1 MGSIGGW
8 RGQQV
13 TLVLLACA
21 ASMGCSL
28 MIDADRQQCASNS
41 DCEASSP
48 GSACSSAGICENA
61 TSGMG
66 GASGSGGAGPS
77 SGGNNNISPDD
88 PMWGCTRTGGLPKP
102 PDDPDPTLEVSMKLT
117 NVVGGVVGETV
128 TARLCKKLE
137 PTCNP
142 PLDTQESD
150 ENDVVTFRNIPKN
163 LSAFVWFTSPSTTP
177 GLYFFNPSINQD
189 MANVA
194 VQIATPASVEALT
207 GLLQNPQVDGNG
219 LSLINVVDCAGKPA
233 AGVRFESD
241 VAMEGTDMSVFYAVG
256 SLPTSDATETDSA
269 AFGGFVNI
277 PPRSITVRG
286 VVGPVDNPSVIAKAS
301 IFVKPNSLSYLK
313 LVPSGS

>member
-1 MGSIGGW
+1 
-8 RGQQV
+8 V
-13 TLVLLACA
+13 TVVLLSCIA
-21 ASMGCSL
+21 AFAAFGCSL
-28 MIDADRQQCASNS
+28 AIDADRQQCADDSECVAYS
-41 DCEASSP
+41 GSSCV
-48 GSACSSAGICENA
+48 SGICQGA
-61 TSGMG
+61 TSSSG
-66 GASGSGGAGPS
+66 GASGNGGAAGTGASTS
-77 SGGNNNISPDD
+77 SGGQSNISPDD
-88 PMWGCTRTGGLPKP
+88 PMWGCVRSGGLPKP
-102 PDDPDPTLEVSMKLT
+102 PEDPDATLEVSMKLT

-142 PLDTQESD
+142 PLDTQETNAD
-150 ENDVVTFRNIPKN
+150 DIVTFRNIPKA

-189 MANVA
+189 MQNVA
-194 VQIATPASVEALT
+194 VQIATPASVAALT
-207 GLLQNPQVDGNG
+207 GLLQNPQKDGNG
-219 LSLINVVDCAGKPA
+219 LSLINVVDCENKPA

-256 SLPTSDATETDSA
+256 SLPTSDATETDTS

-277 PPRSITVRG
+277 PPRSITVKG
-286 VVGPVDNPSVIAKAS
+286 VIGPVDDPSVVAKAS